1 MCGGG
6 GSAPNEP
13 AALPEAPTA
22 APAPA
27 ESSGASFREEAQ
39 KERGKTS
46 GGTLLT
52 GPRGLETTE
61 AKTSQKTLLGS

>member
-6 GSAPNEP
+6 GSAPDEP

-22 APAPA
+22 APTPEQSA
-27 ESSGASFREEAQ
+27 GGSFREEVQ
-39 KERGKTS
+39 KKRGETA

-52 GPRGLETTE
+52 GPRGLETT
-61 AKTSQKTLLGS
+61 ASTQQKTLLGS